1 MNELFFEL
9 IRVAI
14 GTQERLSRTPSAKEW
29 KRLFKMAERQRLLGI
44 CFYGVKKIASPLPS
58 PEGKGESFYDGENR
72 VGIPEE
78 LYDYWL
84 GTAALIQQQNQ
95 RMNKYTEETVKLFRE
110 NGFPCC
116 VMKGQSV
123 ARLYNE
129 GRKTK
134 DERQDER
141 QDESN
146 SLGMFRQSG
155 DIDLWVAGGREK
167 LCEFSMHQLGKV
179 EGLTYRH
186 IHFSYFKDV
195 EVEAHFIPGNLL
207 NPFHNSMLQKF
218 FKQYKPTMDYSID
231 APAEFNVIYILQHCF
246 KHFLERGI
254 GMRQVMDYYFVL
266 QSRRPTPTPSLNS
279 EGNLETI
286 LRNCGLL
293 KFAKAMM
300 WVLMHVFECHNE
312 SLTPT
317 PSPEGKGIYDND
329 KPTPNPHPS
338 LHSPSRS
345 LPLKGRENLNWRERY
360 PWMIVEPD
368 EKEGKF
374 VLKEIMH
381 TGNFGK
387 FDKRYN
393 WNIKTPLKRFIA
405 NQKWNVHLITHYP
418 SEILWS
424 PFFNIYRYF
433 LVKKWMRTVKG

>member
-1 MNELFFEL
+1 MTELFFEL
-9 IRVAI
+9 IRVAL
-14 GTQERLSRTPSAKEW
+14 GKQKCLSRNPSAKEW

-44 CFYGVKKIASPLPS
+44 CFYGVKKVASPIYDNDDDIIED
-58 PEGKGESFYDGENR
+58 EGRKTKDEGHNDRKIS
-72 VGIPEE
+72 IPGK

-123 ARLYNE
+123 ARLYNK
-129 GRKTK
+129 GQRTK
-134 DERQDER
+134 DEGPN
-141 QDESN
+141 ESN

-155 DIDLWVAGGREK
+155 DIDLWVVGGREK
-167 LCEFSMHQLGKV
+167 LCEFSMQRFGRV
-179 EGLTYRH
+179 DGMTYHDVH
-186 IHFSYFKDV
+186 IPLWKET
-195 EVEAHFIPGNLL
+195 EVEAHFKPGNMF
-207 NPFHNSMLQKF
+207 NPFHDKKLQKF
-218 FKQYKPTMDYSID
+218 FKQYEPTMDSSID
-231 APAEFNVIYILQHCF
+231 APAKFNVIYILQHCF
-246 KHFLERGI
+246 MHFLERGI

-266 QSRRPTPTPSLNS
+266 QSRRPTPTPSLHS
-279 EGNLETI
+279 EGNLENT
-286 LRNCGLL
+286 LKECGML

-300 WVLMHVFECHNE
+300 WVLMHVFECINDH
-312 SLTPT
+312 
-317 PSPEGKGIYDND
+317 DND
-329 KPTPNPHPS
+329 GKADDDEDRRTKNEDT
-338 LHSPSRS
+338 
-345 LPLKGRENLNWRERY
+345 KDNWRERY

-405 NQKWNVHLITHYP
+405 NQKWNVHLISHYP

-433 LVKKWMRTVKG
+433 LVKKWMRTVIG

>member
-9 IRVAI
+9 IRIAI
-14 GTQERLSRTPSAKEW
+14 GSQERLSRNPSEKEW
-29 KRLFKMAERQRLLGI
+29 KRLFKIAERQRLLGI
-44 CFYGVKKIASPLPS
+44 CFYGVKKVASPKYDNEASPQPS
-58 PEGKGESFYDGENR
+58 PEGKGESKIS
-72 VGIPEE
+72 IPGE

-95 RMNKYTEETVKLFRE
+95 RMNKYTQETVKLFRE

-129 GRKTK
+129 GRRTK
-134 DERQDER
+134 DEGPN
-141 QDESN
+141 ESN

-167 LCEFSMHQLGKV
+167 LCEFSIQRFGRVDGM
-179 EGLTYRH
+179 TYHDVH
-186 IHFSYFKDV
+186 IPLWKDT
-195 EVEAHFIPGNLL
+195 EVEAHFKPGNMF
-207 NPFHNSMLQKF
+207 NPFHDKKLQKF
-218 FKQYKPTMDYSID
+218 FKQYEPTIDSSID

-246 KHFLERGI
+246 MHFLERGI

-300 WVLMHVFECHNE
+300 WVLMHAFECINDH
-312 SLTPT
+312 
-317 PSPEGKGIYDND
+317 DND
-329 KPTPNPHPS
+329 KPTPNPS
-338 LHSPSRS
+338 
-345 LPLKGRENLNWRERY
+345 LKGRENLNWRERY

-393 WNIKTPLKRFIA
+393 WNIKSPLKRFIA

-433 LVKKWMRTVKG
+433 LVKKWMRTVNC

>member
-1 MNELFFEL
+1 MTELFFEL
-9 IRVAI
+9 IRVAL
-14 GTQERLSRTPSAKEW
+14 GKQERLSRVPSKKEW
-29 KRLFKMAERQRLLGI
+29 GRLSKMAERQRLLGI
-44 CFYGVKKIASPLPS
+44 CFYGVKKVASPV
-58 PEGKGESFYDGENR
+58 YNENDNENENDKKIS
-72 VGIPEE
+72 IPGE

-123 ARLYNE
+123 ARLYSL
-129 GRKTK
+129 
-134 DERQDER
+134 DENDN
-141 QDESN
+141 DNESN

-167 LCEFSMHQLGKV
+167 LCEFSIQRFGRVDGM
-179 EGLTYRH
+179 TYHDVH
-186 IHFSYFKDV
+186 IPLWKET
-195 EVEAHFIPGNLL
+195 EVEAHFKPGNMF
-207 NPFHNSMLQKF
+207 NPFHDKKLQKF
-218 FKQYKPTMDYSID
+218 FKQYEPTMDSSID

-266 QSRRPTPTPSLNS
+266 QSRRPTPTPSLHS
-279 EGNLETI
+279 EGNLETT
-286 LRNCGLL
+286 LKECGML

-300 WVLMHVFECHNE
+300 WVLMHVFECHNDH
-312 SLTPT
+312 
-317 PSPEGKGIYDND
+317 DND
-329 KPTPNPHPS
+329 VKADDDEERRTKNEDT
-338 LHSPSRS
+338 
-345 LPLKGRENLNWRERY
+345 KDNWKERY

>member
-1 MNELFFEL
+1 
-9 IRVAI
+9 
-14 GTQERLSRTPSAKEW
+14 
-29 KRLFKMAERQRLLGI
+29 MAERQRLLGI

-129 GRKTK
+129 ERRTK
-134 DERQDER
+134 DERPN
-141 QDESN
+141 ESN

-155 DIDLWVAGGREK
+155 DIDIWVTGGREK
-167 LCEFSMHQLGKV
+167 LCEFSMQRFGRV
-179 EGLTYRH
+179 DGMTYHDVH
-186 IHFSYFKDV
+186 IPLWKDT
-195 EVEAHFIPGNLL
+195 EVEAHFKPGNMF
-207 NPFHNSMLQKF
+207 NPFHDKKLRKF
-218 FKQYKPTMDYSID
+218 FKQYEPTMDSSIE
-231 APAEFNVIYILQHCF
+231 APAEFNVFYILQHCF

-254 GMRQVMDYYFVL
+254 GMRQVMDYFFVL
-266 QSRRPTPTPSLNS
+266 QEYKKS
-279 EGNLETI
+279 EECRVKSEELVDL
-286 LRNCGLL
+286 LRQFGML
-293 KFAKAMM
+293 KFTKAMM

-329 KPTPNPHPS
+329 KPTPNPS
-338 LHSPSRS
+338 
-345 LPLKGRENLNWRERY
+345 LKGRENLNWRERY

-393 WNIKTPLKRFIA
+393 WNIKSPLKRFIA

-433 LVKKWMRTVKG
+433 TVKKWMRTVKG

>member
-1 MNELFFEL
+1 MNSLFFEL

-44 CFYGVKKIASPLPS
+44 CFYGVRKVASPKYDNDNDYDPS
-58 PEGKGESFYDGENR
+58 ATT
-72 VGIPEE
+72 IPGE

-95 RMNKYTEETVKLFRE
+95 KMNKYTEETVKLFRE

-129 GRKTK
+129 GRSTK
-134 DERQDER
+134 DERPN
-141 QDESN
+141 ESN

-218 FKQYKPTMDYSID
+218 FKQYKPTMDSSID
-231 APAEFNVIYILQHCF
+231 APEEFNVIYILQHCF

-266 QSRRPTPTPSLNS
+266 QSRRPTPTPSLHS
-279 EGNLETI
+279 EGNLENT
-286 LRNCGLL
+286 LKECGML

-300 WVLMHVFECHNE
+300 WVLQHVFEENNVDEERRTKNE
-312 SLTPT
+312 DT
-317 PSPEGKGIYDND
+317 KD
-329 KPTPNPHPS
+329 
-338 LHSPSRS
+338 
-345 LPLKGRENLNWRERY
+345 NWRELY

-368 EKEGKF
+368 EKEGEF

>member
-1 MNELFFEL
+1 MNSLFFEL

-44 CFYGVKKIASPLPS
+44 CFYGVRKVASPKYDNDDDIIED
-58 PEGKGESFYDGENR
+58 EGRKTKDEGHNDRKIS
-72 VGIPEE
+72 IPGK

-129 GRKTK
+129 GRSTK
-134 DERQDER
+134 DERPN
-141 QDESN
+141 ESN

-218 FKQYKPTMDYSID
+218 FKQYKPTMDSSID
-231 APAEFNVIYILQHCF
+231 APEEFNVIYILQHCF

-266 QSRRPTPTPSLNS
+266 QSRRPTPTPSLHS
-279 EGNLETI
+279 EGNLENT
-286 LRNCGLL
+286 LKECGML

-300 WVLMHVFECHNE
+300 WVLQHVFEENNVDEERRTKNE
-312 SLTPT
+312 DT
-317 PSPEGKGIYDND
+317 KNI
-329 KPTPNPHPS
+329 
-338 LHSPSRS
+338 
-345 LPLKGRENLNWRERY
+345 WRERY

>member
-1 MNELFFEL
+1 MTELFFEL

-14 GTQERLSRTPSAKEW
+14 GKQDCLSRNPSAKEW

-44 CFYGVKKIASPLPS
+44 CFYGVKKVASPIYDNDDDNDYDPS
-58 PEGKGESFYDGENR
+58 ATT
-72 VGIPEE
+72 IPGE

-95 RMNKYTEETVKLFRE
+95 KMNKYTEETVKLFHE

-129 GRKTK
+129 GRRTK
-134 DERQDER
+134 DERPN
-141 QDESN
+141 ESN

-167 LCEFSMHQLGKV
+167 LCEFSMQRFGRV
-179 EGLTYRH
+179 DGMTYHDVH
-186 IHFSYFKDV
+186 IPLWKDT
-195 EVEAHFIPGNLL
+195 EVEAHFKPGNMF
-207 NPFHNSMLQKF
+207 NPFHDKKLQKF
-218 FKQYKPTMDYSID
+218 FKQYEPTMASSID

-266 QSRRPTPTPSLNS
+266 QSRRPTPTPSLHS
-279 EGNLETI
+279 EGNLETT
-286 LRNCGLL
+286 LRECGLL
-293 KFAKAMM
+293 KFARAMM
-300 WVLMHVFECHNE
+300 WVLQHVFEGDDDHD
-312 SLTPT
+312 
-317 PSPEGKGIYDND
+317 YDND
-329 KPTPNPHPS
+329 P
-338 LHSPSRS
+338 R
-345 LPLKGRENLNWRERY
+345 WRERY

-393 WNIKTPLKRFIA
+393 WNIKSPLKRFIA

>member
-1 MNELFFEL
+1 MTELFFEL

-14 GTQERLSRTPSAKEW
+14 GKQDCLSRNPSAKEW

-44 CFYGVKKIASPLPS
+44 CFYGVKKVASPIYDNDDDNDYDPS
-58 PEGKGESFYDGENR
+58 ATT
-72 VGIPEE
+72 IPGE

-95 RMNKYTEETVKLFRE
+95 KMNKYTEETVKLFHE

-129 GRKTK
+129 GRRTK
-134 DERQDER
+134 DEGPN
-141 QDESN
+141 ESN

-167 LCEFSMHQLGKV
+167 LCEFSMQRFGRV
-179 EGLTYRH
+179 DGMTYHDVH
-186 IHFSYFKDV
+186 IPLWKDT
-195 EVEAHFIPGNLL
+195 EVEAHFKPGNMF
-207 NPFHNSMLQKF
+207 NPFHDKKLQKF
-218 FKQYKPTMDYSID
+218 FKQYEPTMASSID

-266 QSRRPTPTPSLNS
+266 QSRRPTPTPSLHS
-279 EGNLETI
+279 EGNLETT
-286 LRNCGLL
+286 LRECGLL
-293 KFAKAMM
+293 KFARAMM
-300 WVLMHVFECHNE
+300 WVLQHVFEGDDDHD
-312 SLTPT
+312 
-317 PSPEGKGIYDND
+317 YDND
-329 KPTPNPHPS
+329 P
-338 LHSPSRS
+338 R
-345 LPLKGRENLNWRERY
+345 WRERY

-393 WNIKTPLKRFIA
+393 WNIKSPLKRFIA

>member
-1 MNELFFEL
+1 MKELFFEL
-9 IRVAI
+9 LRVAI
-14 GTQERLSRTPSAKEW
+14 GKQECLSRTLSAKEW
-29 KRLFKMAERQRLLGI
+29 KRLFKIAERQRLLGI
-44 CFYGVKKIASPLPS
+44 CFYGVKRGASPKYDNEASPQPS
-58 PEGKGESFYDGENR
+58 PEGKGESNIS
-72 VGIPEE
+72 IPGE

-95 RMNKYTEETVKLFRE
+95 RMNKYTQETVKLFRE

-129 GRKTK
+129 GRRTK
-134 DERQDER
+134 DERPN
-141 QDESN
+141 ESN

-155 DIDLWVAGGREK
+155 DIDIWVAGGREK
-167 LCEFSMHQLGKV
+167 LCEFSMQRFGRV
-179 EGLTYRH
+179 DGMTYHDVH
-186 IHFSYFKDV
+186 IPLWKAT
-195 EVEAHFIPGNLL
+195 EVEAHFKPGNMF
-207 NPFHNSMLQKF
+207 NPFHDKKLQKF
-218 FKQYKPTMDYSID
+218 FKQYEPTMDSSMD

-266 QSRRPTPTPSLNS
+266 QSRRPTPTPSLHS
-279 EGNLETI
+279 EGNLETT
-286 LRNCGLL
+286 LREFGML

-300 WVLMHVFECHNE
+300 WVLQHVFEENNVDEERRTKNE
-312 SLTPT
+312 DT
-317 PSPEGKGIYDND
+317 KD
-329 KPTPNPHPS
+329 
-338 LHSPSRS
+338 
-345 LPLKGRENLNWRERY
+345 NWRERY

>member
-1 MNELFFEL
+1 MTELFFEL
-9 IRVAI
+9 IRVAL
-14 GTQERLSRTPSAKEW
+14 GKQKCLSRNPSAKEW

-44 CFYGVKKIASPLPS
+44 CFYGVKKVASPIYDNEAS
-58 PEGKGESFYDGENR
+58 PKYDNDNDYDYDQSTTT
-72 VGIPEE
+72 IPGE

-84 GTAALIQQQNQ
+84 GTAALIQQQNH

-129 GRKTK
+129 GRRTK
-134 DERQDER
+134 DERPN
-141 QDESN
+141 ESN

-167 LCEFSMHQLGKV
+167 LCEFSIQRFGRVDGMTYHDVHIPLWKDTEV
-179 EGLTYRH
+179 EG
-186 IHFSYFKDV
+186 HFK
-195 EVEAHFIPGNLL
+195 PGNMF
-207 NPFHNSMLQKF
+207 NPFHDKKLQKF
-218 FKQYKPTMDYSID
+218 FKQYEPTIDSSID

-266 QSRRPTPTPSLNS
+266 QSRRPTPTPSLHS
-279 EGNLETI
+279 EGNIEET
-286 LRNCGLL
+286 LRECGLL

-300 WVLMHVFECHNE
+300 WVLQHVFEGDDDHD
-312 SLTPT
+312 
-317 PSPEGKGIYDND
+317 YDN
-329 KPTPNPHPS
+329 NP
-338 LHSPSRS
+338 R
-345 LPLKGRENLNWRERY
+345 WRERY

-393 WNIKTPLKRFIA
+393 WNIKSPLKRFLA

-433 LVKKWMRTVKG
+433 TVKKWMRTVKG